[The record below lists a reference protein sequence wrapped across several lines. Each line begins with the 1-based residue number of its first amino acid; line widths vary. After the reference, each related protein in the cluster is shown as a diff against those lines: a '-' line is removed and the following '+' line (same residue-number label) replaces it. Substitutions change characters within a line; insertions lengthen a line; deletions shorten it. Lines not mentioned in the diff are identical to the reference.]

1 MSEPVAVGEFY
12 VDPADS
18 EVPPWSRLTATVL
31 HTMTDGE
38 IWRRRDILSAARK
51 HAKVS
56 EAGMTEVLN
65 SGALRIDNRLSWAVQ
80 HLSKARLIEAVS
92 RGQYRIT
99 EAGRRWLEEHPDGMI
114 YSDANAFFS
123 PYWPKPAP
131 TAEAAEETADN
142 PSVDVPSL
150 QNSDEVM
157 DTAEQANR
165 HRVGA
170 ELLAALREV
179 DPEYFERV
187 VIDVLLAMGYGGAH
201 GKGSAIGRSHDGG
214 IDGIIDE
221 DALGLD
227 KIYVQAKRYAEGNNV
242 GQPEIQAFVGA
253 MHGRAAHKGVF
264 FTTSAFTSSA
274 RSYAAGIPTRVV
286 LIDGPRLVDLMMR
299 YRVGVQAQRTYVTLE
314 LDQDYF
320 E

>member
-1 MSEPVAVGEFY
+1 MA
-12 VDPADS
+12 
-18 EVPPWSRLTATVL
+18 
-31 HTMTDGE
+31 
-38 IWRRRDILSAARK
+38 
-51 HAKVS
+51 
-56 EAGMTEVLN
+56 EVLN

-80 HLSKARLIEAVS
+80 HLSKAELIEAVA

-99 EAGRRWLEEHPDGMI
+99 NAGRRWLQDHPDGMT

-123 PYWPKPAP
+123 PYWP
-131 TAEAAEETADN
+131 T
-142 PSVDVPSL
+142 PSL
-150 QNSDEVM
+150 VTPHSVQSPRVDKPILDNADEVM
-157 DTAEQANR
+157 DTAEQSNR
-165 HRVGA
+165 ERVGA
-170 ELLAALREV
+170 ELLATLREV
-179 DPEYFERV
+179 NPEFFERV

-227 KIYVQAKRYAEGNNV
+227 KIYVQAKRYAAGNNV

-274 RSYAAGIPTRVV
+274 RSYALGIPTRVV
-286 LIDGPRLVDLMMR
+286 LIDGQRLVELMMR